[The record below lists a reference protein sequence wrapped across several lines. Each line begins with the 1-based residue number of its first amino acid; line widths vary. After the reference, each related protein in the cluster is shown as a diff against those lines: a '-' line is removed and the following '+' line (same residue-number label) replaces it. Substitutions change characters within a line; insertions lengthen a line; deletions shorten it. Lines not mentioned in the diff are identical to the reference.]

1 IVRAD
6 GPAIDRAAA
15 LPSVRWTGVFEPAY
29 KLSPRLSDEFGA
41 LAQRA
46 MDRARYG
53 DQASS
58 DAVTVVGPGLTSKT
72 LTLSGAASTV
82 AAAGTAVSPVSSS
95 LGGRSSAPSGAVA
108 ASSTIP
114 VDRKSTRLNSSHYQ
128 P

>member
-1 IVRAD
+1 MRRALAASDVTILYYVAYTTFIVRAD

-58 DAVTVVGPGLTSKT
+58 DAVTVVGPGMSSKT
-72 LTLSGAASTV
+72 LTLNSAASTV
-82 AAAGTAVSPVSSS
+82 T
-95 LGGRSSAPSGAVA
+95 
-108 ASSTIP
+108 
-114 VDRKSTRLNSSHYQ
+114 DRKSTRLNSSHGYISYAVFCLQ
-128 P
+128 K